1 MSSGELI
8 KTADSTASAPFDGY
22 LQAFWEAV
30 GGDPR
35 HLAQVTVTGSGSAP
49 CAFAYTDFATAA
61 IGAASLAVAEFV
73 SLNAGSVPSV
83 KIDRRLAS
91 FWFGTS
97 LRPQGWVSAPQW
109 DAIAGDYRTA
119 DGWIRLHTNAPHH
132 REATLAVLGV
142 VGERDAVARAV
153 AGWLGSEL
161 EATIVERNGCAA
173 VMRSVQA
180 WADHP
185 QGQAVWNEP
194 LLHHTLSTSGAKPT
208 WPVSKERPLRGVRVL
223 DLTRILAGPIAT
235 RFLAGFGADVLR
247 IDPYGWEEPGIVPE
261 VVLGKRCARL
271 DLKDATDRA
280 TFERLLGQAD
290 VLIHGYRPD
299 ALARLGLGVE
309 RCRELNPT
317 LVDVALDAYGWTG
330 PWRERRVFDSLVQMS
345 TGVAEAGMRL
355 AQSDRPVP
363 LPGQAIDHGTGYLL
377 AAAAI
382 RGLTTRLT
390 TGAGCAARASLA
402 RTAKLLIEYSGS
414 QGDLTPLV
422 PEQQDDLTTQL
433 EHTSWGPAYRLK
445 PALSIDGT
453 QMQWDYPAG
462 ALGSATAQWR

>member
-1 MSSGELI
+1 MSDRLI
-8 KTADSTASAPFDGY
+8 QQWTQTLYAQLTASPSLPAG
-22 LQAFWEAV
+22 LTLT
-30 GGDPR
+30 GKG
-35 HLAQVTVTGSGSAP
+35 HLPSAYPVTEL
-49 CAFAYTDFATAA
+49 ATA
-61 IGAASLAVAEFV
+61 SVAVASMALTAFMAESGF
-73 SLNAGSVPSV
+73 SVPKV
-83 KIDRRLAS
+83 NVDRRLAS
-91 FWFGTS
+91 LWFSTT
-97 LRPQGWVSAPQW
+97 LQPQGWELPPVW
-109 DAIAGDYRTA
+109 DAIAGDYATV
-119 DGWIRLHTNAPHH
+119 DGWIRLHTNAPAH
-132 REATLAVLGV
+132 RKVVEAVLGHHADRQMMAKTV
-142 VGERDAVARAV
+142 KTWRKRELEQAIVV
-153 AGWLGSEL
+153 AG
-161 EATIVERNGCAA
+161 GCAA
-173 VMRSVQA
+173 EMRSAQA
-180 WADHP
+180 WQEHI
-185 QGQAVWNEP
+185 QGKSVAQEP
-194 LLHHTLSTSGAKPT
+194 LFQRSLFPSQSQPA
-208 WPVSKERPLRGVRVL
+208 WPVTRQRPLQGIRVL

-330 PWRERRVFDSLVQMS
+330 PWRERRGFDSLVQMS